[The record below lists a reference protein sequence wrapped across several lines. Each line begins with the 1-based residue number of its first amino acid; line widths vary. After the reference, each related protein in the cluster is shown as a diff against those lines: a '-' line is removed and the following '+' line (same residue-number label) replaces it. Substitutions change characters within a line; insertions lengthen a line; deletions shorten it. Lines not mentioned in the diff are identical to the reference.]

1 MIVQTIVPGDPDVP
15 TDRNQSAPSAM
26 IPGTLA
32 NVSTLLASVG
42 GASDSPSRAAISTCA
57 AEALLEVT
65 STGAS
70 TISSTP
76 RRYGGAIRG
85 NG

>member
-1 MIVQTIVPGDPDVP
+1 MVQTIVPGDSGVP
-15 TDRNQSAPSAM
+15 TERNQSAPSAM
-26 IPGTLA
+26 IAGTLA
-32 NVSTLLASVG
+32 NVSTLLARVG
-42 GASDSPSRAAISTCA
+42 GASDSPSGAASSTCA
-57 AEALLEVT
+57 ADALSFTT
-65 STGAS
+65 SSGVS